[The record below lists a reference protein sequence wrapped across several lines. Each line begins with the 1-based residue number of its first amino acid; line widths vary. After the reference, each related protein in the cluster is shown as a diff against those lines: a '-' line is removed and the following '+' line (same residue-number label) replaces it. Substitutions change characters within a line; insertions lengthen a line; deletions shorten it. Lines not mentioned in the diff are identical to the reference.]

1 LYYIQYLNAKAYMA
15 GYHLTDEEWVESWNK
30 IGSPAEFAKIHK
42 IAVRNVMARRRSIEN
57 RLGISLDTFNSQN
70 PAYVKKVDQAPH
82 NVRRGIDVDK
92 VKRVIVFSDA
102 HFTDTTTTAFKAL
115 LLMIKTF
122 QPEVIINN
130 GDSFDGQVLSRFP
143 SINFDQKP
151 TVLEELNA
159 CRYHLDEIEKVR
171 PAGCRLI
178 WTLGNHDMRY
188 ESWLV
193 NKVPEYSGVD
203 GFSLKYHFPNWETC
217 WSFWIGENTVVKH
230 RYKGGRTAGYSNLV
244 GAGGST
250 NIITGHTHVL
260 CCSPITGY
268 QGTFWGVQT
277 GCLADPMSS
286 TFEYC
291 EDGPKDWRSG
301 FVMLSF
307 DKGRML
313 MPELIMVSD
322 EQNGEFEFRGCI
334 NKV

>member
-1 LYYIQYLNAKAYMA
+1 MKN
-15 GYHLTDEEWVESWNK
+15 NK
-30 IGSPAEFAKIHK
+30 KSDDDFIALWKKLGSPTLVGKELGVNPRSALT
-42 IAVRNVMARRRSIEN
+42 RRRNLEIRYN
-57 RLGISLDTFNSQN
+57 IKLPTNNSQRDE
-70 PAYVKKVDQAPH
+70 KKEKPKKIDLAAH

-102 HFTDTTTTAFKAL
+102 HFTDTPTTAFKAL
-115 LLMIKTF
+115 LKMIKEF
-122 QPEVIINN
+122 KPQVIVCN
-130 GDSFDGQVLSRFP
+130 GDAFDGQVLSRFP
-143 SINFDQKP
+143 SINYDQKP
-151 TVLEELNA
+151 TVLEELKA

-188 ESWLV
+188 EAWLV

-217 WSFWIGENTVVKH
+217 WSFWVGEDTIIKH
-230 RYKGGRTAGYSNLV
+230 RHRGGRNAGYANLQA
-244 GAGGST
+244 AGNT

-260 CCSPITGY
+260 AIQPITNY
-268 QGTFWGVQT
+268 QGTYWGVQT
-277 GCLADPMSS
+277 GCLADPMSP

-307 DKGRML
+307 DQGRML
-313 MPELIMVSD
+313 MPEMIMVSD
-322 EQNGEFEFRGCI
+322 EQNGEYEFRGKI
-334 NKV
+334 HAT

>member
-1 LYYIQYLNAKAYMA
+1 MAAKL
-15 GYHLTDEEWVESWNK
+15 GITDAQFIECWTK
-30 IGSPAEFAKIHK
+30 LGSPTLVGKELKMNPRSALNRRASIVAKHGLELPTHSSLRDKKKEKPKK
-42 IAVRNVMARRRSIEN
+42 I
-57 RLGISLDTFNSQN
+57 
-70 PAYVKKVDQAPH
+70 DQAPH
-82 NVRRGIDVDK
+82 NVRRGIDIDK

-115 LLMIKTF
+115 LMMIDTF
-122 QPEVIINN
+122 KPEVIICN
-130 GDSFDGQVLSRFP
+130 GDAFDGQVLSRFP
-143 SINFDQKP
+143 SINYDAKP
-151 TVLEELNA
+151 SVLEELKY
-159 CRYHLDEIEKVR
+159 CREHLDEIEKHR
-171 PAGCRLI
+171 PSGCRLI

-188 ESWLV
+188 EAWLV

-217 WSFWIGENTVVKH
+217 WSFWIGEETVVKH
-230 RYKGGRTAGYSNLV
+230 RYKGGRTAGYSNLMA
-244 GAGGST
+244 AGNT

-260 CCSPITGY
+260 CVSPISGY
-268 QGTFWGVQT
+268 QGTFFGVQT

-291 EDGPKDWRSG
+291 EDSPKDWRSG

-307 DKGRML
+307 DQGRML

>member
-1 LYYIQYLNAKAYMA
+1 MAAKL
-15 GYHLTDEEWVESWNK
+15 GITDAQFIECWTRL
-30 IGSPAEFAKIHK
+30 GSPTLVGKELKINPRSALNRRASIVAKHGIELLTHNSLRDKKKEKPKK
-42 IAVRNVMARRRSIEN
+42 I
-57 RLGISLDTFNSQN
+57 
-70 PAYVKKVDQAPH
+70 DQAPH
-82 NVRRGIDVDK
+82 NVRRGIDIDK

-115 LLMIKTF
+115 LMMIDTF
-122 QPEVIINN
+122 KPEVIICN
-130 GDSFDGQVLSRFP
+130 GDAFDGQVLSRFP
-143 SINFDQKP
+143 SINYDAKP
-151 TVLEELNA
+151 SVLEELKY
-159 CRYHLDEIEKVR
+159 CREHLDEIEKHR
-171 PAGCRLI
+171 PPGCRLV

-188 ESWLV
+188 EAWLV

-217 WSFWIGENTVVKH
+217 WSFWIGEETVVKH
-230 RYKGGRTAGYSNLV
+230 RYKGGRTAGYNNLMA
-244 GAGGST
+244 AGNT

-260 CCSPITGY
+260 CVSPISGY
-268 QGTFWGVQT
+268 QGTFFGVQT

-291 EDGPKDWRSG
+291 EDSPKDWRSG

-307 DKGRML
+307 DQGRML

>member
-1 LYYIQYLNAKAYMA
+1 LREQKK
-15 GYHLTDEEWVESWNK
+15 ERPKK
-30 IGSPAEFAKIHK
+30 IELAA
-42 IAVRNVMARRRSIEN
+42 
-57 RLGISLDTFNSQN
+57 
-70 PAYVKKVDQAPH
+70 H

-102 HFTDTTTTAFKAL
+102 HFTETTTTAFKAL
-115 LLMIKTF
+115 LLMIKEF
-122 QPEVIINN
+122 KPQVLICN
-130 GDSFDGQVLSRFP
+130 GDAFDGQILSRFP
-143 SINFDQKP
+143 SINYDKKP
-151 TVLEELNA
+151 NVLQELNA

-171 PAGCRLI
+171 PAGCELI
-178 WTLGNHDMRY
+178 WALGNHDMRY

-203 GFSLKYHFPNWETC
+203 GFSLKYHFPNWKTC
-217 WSFWIGENTVVKH
+217 WSFWVGEDTVIKH
-230 RYKGGRTAGYSNLV
+230 RFKSGRTAGYTNLLA
-244 GAGGST
+244 AGNT

-260 CCSPITGY
+260 AIQPLTNY
-268 QGTFWGVQT
+268 QGTYWGVQT

-286 TFEYC
+286 TFEYA

-307 DKGRML
+307 DQGRML
-313 MPELIMVSD
+313 MPEMIMVSD

>member
-1 LYYIQYLNAKAYMA
+1 MPFKP
-15 GYHLTDEEWVESWNK
+15 TCSDEEFIK
-30 IGSPAEFAKIHK
+30 IWKELGSPTLVGKQLNINPRSAL
-42 IAVRNVMARRRSIEN
+42 NRRAAIQIRYNIE
-57 RLGISLDTFNSQN
+57 LPTFNSQREE
-70 PAYVKKVDQAPH
+70 KKSPLKKIEQTPH

-115 LLMIKTF
+115 LMMIDTF
-122 QPEVIINN
+122 KPEVIVCN
-130 GDSFDGQVLSRFP
+130 GDAFDGQVLSRFP
-143 SINFDQKP
+143 SINYDAKP
-151 TVLEELNA
+151 SVLDELSY
-159 CRYHLDEIEKVR
+159 CRQHLDEIVAHK
-171 PAGCRLI
+171 PAGCELI

-203 GFSLKYHFPNWETC
+203 GFSLKYHFPEWKTC
-217 WSFWIGENTVVKH
+217 WSYWIGENTVIKH
-230 RYKGGRTAGYSNLV
+230 RFKGGRYAGYNNLLAS
-244 GAGGST
+244 GNT

-260 CCSPITGY
+260 CVSPISNY
-268 QGTFWGVQT
+268 QGNFYGVQT
-277 GCLADPMSS
+277 GCLADPLSS

-291 EDGPKDWRSG
+291 EDSPKDWRSG

-307 DKGRML
+307 DQGRML

>member
-1 LYYIQYLNAKAYMA
+1 MPEQC
-15 GYHLTDEEWVESWNK
+15 NK
-30 IGSPAEFAKIHK
+30 KDKQFIDAW
-42 IAVRNVMARRRSIEN
+42 N
-57 RLGISLDTFNSQN
+57 RLGSPSLVGKELKINPRSASNRRASLEIRYGIKLDTHNSLRNKPKQ
-70 PAYVKKVDQAPH
+70 KKVDQAAH

-115 LLMIKTF
+115 LLMIDTF
-122 QPEVIINN
+122 KPEVIICN
-130 GDSFDGQVLSRFP
+130 GDAFDGQILSRFP
-143 SINFDQKP
+143 SINYDAKP
-151 TVLEELNA
+151 TVLQELEA
-159 CRYHLDEIEKVR
+159 CRYHLDEIVKHR

-203 GFSLKYHFPNWETC
+203 GFSLKYHFPEWETC
-217 WSFWIGENTVVKH
+217 WSFWIGEETVVKH
-230 RYKGGRTAGYSNLV
+230 RHKGGRTAGYSNLQA
-244 GAGGST
+244 AGNT
-250 NIITGHTHVL
+250 NIVTGHTHVL
-260 CCSPITGY
+260 CSSPISNY
-268 QGTFWGVQT
+268 QGTWWGIQT
-277 GCLADPMSS
+277 GCLADPMSP

-307 DKGRML
+307 DQGRML
-313 MPELIMVSD
+313 MPELIMVTD

>member
-1 LYYIQYLNAKAYMA
+1 MFMPFKPACS
-15 GYHLTDEEWVESWNK
+15 DEEFIKLWKEF
-30 IGSPAEFAKIHK
+30 GSPSLVAKKLNINPRSVSNRK
-42 IAVRNVMARRRSIEN
+42 LAVEARYNIK
-57 RLGISLDTFNSQN
+57 LDTHNSQRD
-70 PAYVKKVDQAPH
+70 AKKPPLKKIDQAAH

-115 LLMIKTF
+115 LQMIDTF
-122 QPEVIINN
+122 KPEVIICN
-130 GDSFDGQVLSRFP
+130 GDAFDGQVLSRFP
-143 SINFDQKP
+143 SINYDAKP
-151 TVLEELNA
+151 TVLQELEY
-159 CRYHLDEIEKVR
+159 CRQHLDEIVKHR

-203 GFSLKYHFPNWETC
+203 GFSLKYHFPEWETC
-217 WSFWIGENTVVKH
+217 WSFWIGEETIIKH
-230 RYKGGRTAGYSNLV
+230 RYKGGRTAGYSNLLS
-244 GAGGST
+244 AGNT

-260 CCSPITGY
+260 AAQPISNY
-268 QGTFWGVQT
+268 QGTYWGVQT
-277 GCLADPMSS
+277 GCLADPMSP

-291 EDGPKDWRSG
+291 EDSPKDWRSG

-307 DKGRML
+307 DQGRML
-313 MPELIMVSD
+313 MPEMIMVSD
-322 EQNGEFEFRGCI
+322 EANGEYEFRGCV

>member
-1 LYYIQYLNAKAYMA
+1 MNRRASLESRYNIE
-15 GYHLTDEEWVESWNK
+15 LTT
-30 IGSPAEFAKIHK
+30 H
-42 IAVRNVMARRRSIEN
+42 
-57 RLGISLDTFNSQN
+57 NSQRD
-70 PAYVKKVDQAPH
+70 PKKEKPRRVDLAAH
-82 NVRRGIDVDK
+82 NVRRGIDIDK

-115 LLMIKTF
+115 LKFIEHF
-122 QPEVIINN
+122 SPQVIICN
-130 GDSFDGQVLSRFP
+130 GDAFDGQVLSRFP
-143 SINFDQKP
+143 SINYDQKP

-217 WSFWIGENTVVKH
+217 WSFWIGEETVVKH
-230 RYKGGRTAGYSNLV
+230 RFKGGRTAGYSNLV
-244 GAGGST
+244 AAGNT

-260 CCSPITGY
+260 CASPISNY
-268 QGTFWGVQT
+268 QGNFWGIQT
-277 GCLADPMSS
+277 GCLADPMSP

-291 EDGPKDWRSG
+291 EDSPKDWRSG

-307 DKGRML
+307 DQGRML
-313 MPELIMVSD
+313 MPELIMVCAED
-322 EQNGEFEFRGCI
+322 EVEFRGEI
-334 NKV
+334 LKV

>member
-1 LYYIQYLNAKAYMA
+1 MAAKPVCSDKEFIKVWKE
-15 GYHLTDEEWVESWNK
+15 L
-30 IGSPAEFAKIHK
+30 GSPALVGKKLGMNPRSALT
-42 IAVRNVMARRRSIEN
+42 RRRNLEIRYNIE
-57 RLGISLDTFNSQN
+57 LPTFNSQRDE
-70 PAYVKKVDQAPH
+70 KKPKPKKIDMAAH
-82 NVRRGIDVDK
+82 NVRRGIDIDK

-115 LLMIKTF
+115 LVMIKKF
-122 QPEVIINN
+122 KPEVIICN
-130 GDSFDGQVLSRFP
+130 GDAFDGQVLSRFP
-143 SINFDQKP
+143 SINYDAKP
-151 TVLEELNA
+151 TVLEELQN
-159 CRYHLDEIEKVR
+159 CRHHLDEIVKHR

-203 GFSLKYHFPNWETC
+203 GFSLKYHFPEWETC
-217 WSFWIGENTVVKH
+217 WSFWIGEETVVKH
-230 RYKGGRTAGYSNLV
+230 RFKGGRTAGYSNLV
-244 GAGGST
+244 AAGNT

-260 CCSPITGY
+260 AAQPISNY
-268 QGTFWGVQT
+268 QGHFWGVQT

-291 EDGPKDWRSG
+291 EDSPKDWRSG

-307 DKGRML
+307 DQGRML

-322 EQNGEFEFRGCI
+322 EENGEYEFRGCI

>member
-1 LYYIQYLNAKAYMA
+1 MSHKSKGADDIFIEAYRR
-15 GYHLTDEEWVESWNK
+15 L
-30 IGSPAEFAKIHK
+30 GSPTLVAKEIGMNPRSVCNRRASLEIRYNIKLDSHGSLRDKPKLKK
-42 IAVRNVMARRRSIEN
+42 IE
-57 RLGISLDTFNSQN
+57 
-70 PAYVKKVDQAPH
+70 QAPH
-82 NVRRGIDVDK
+82 NVRRGIDIDK

-115 LLMIKTF
+115 LLMIDTF
-122 QPEVIINN
+122 KPEVLICN
-130 GDSFDGQVLSRFP
+130 GDAFNGQVLSRFP
-143 SINFDQKP
+143 SINYDAKP
-151 TVLEELNA
+151 TVLQELEA
-159 CRYHLDEIEKVR
+159 CRYHLDEIVKHK

-178 WTLGNHDMRY
+178 WCLGNHDMRY

-203 GFSLKYHFPNWETC
+203 GFSLKYHFPEWETC
-217 WSFWIGENTVVKH
+217 WSFWIGEETVVKH
-230 RYKGGRTAGYSNLV
+230 RYKGGRTAGYSNLQA
-244 GAGGST
+244 AGNT

-260 CCSPITGY
+260 CASPISNY

-277 GCLADPMSS
+277 GCLADPMNE

-307 DKGRML
+307 DQGRML

>member
-1 LYYIQYLNAKAYMA
+1 MGFTSTINDKDFIKLWQEL
-15 GYHLTDEEWVESWNK
+15 
-30 IGSPAEFAKIHK
+30 GSPTLVAKETK
-42 IAVRNVMARRRSIEN
+42 MTPRSIMNKRAAMEAKY
-57 RLGISLDTFNSQN
+57 GIELPTHNSQRDKKK
-70 PAYVKKVDQAPH
+70 PKKVEMTPH
-82 NVRRGIDVDK
+82 NVRRGIDIDK

-115 LLMIKTF
+115 LLMIDTF
-122 QPEVIINN
+122 KPEVIICN
-130 GDSFDGQVLSRFP
+130 GDAFDGQILSRFP
-143 SINFDQKP
+143 SINYDQKP

-159 CRYHLDEIEKVR
+159 CRTHLDEIVKHR

-203 GFSLKYHFPNWETC
+203 GFSLKYHFPEWETC
-217 WSFWIGENTVVKH
+217 WSFWIGEETIVKH
-230 RYKGGRTAGYSNLV
+230 RFKGGRMAGYNNLTA
-244 GAGGST
+244 AGNT

-260 CCSPITGY
+260 CASPITNY
-268 QGTFWGVQT
+268 QGTYWGVQT
-277 GCLADPMSS
+277 GCLADPYSS

-291 EDGPKDWRSG
+291 EDSPKDWRSG

-307 DKGRML
+307 DQGRML
-313 MPELIMVSD
+313 MPELIMVTD
-322 EQNGEFEFRGCI
+322 EENGEFEFRGCI

>member
-1 LYYIQYLNAKAYMA
+1 MAAKL
-15 GYHLTDEEWVESWNK
+15 GITDAQFIECWTRL
-30 IGSPAEFAKIHK
+30 GSPTLVGKELKINPRSALNRRASIVAKHGIELLTHNSLRDKKKEKPKK
-42 IAVRNVMARRRSIEN
+42 I
-57 RLGISLDTFNSQN
+57 
-70 PAYVKKVDQAPH
+70 DQAPH
-82 NVRRGIDVDK
+82 NVRRGIDIDK

-115 LLMIKTF
+115 LMMIDTF
-122 QPEVIINN
+122 KPEVIICN
-130 GDSFDGQVLSRFP
+130 GDAFDGQVLSRFP
-143 SINFDQKP
+143 SINYDAKP
-151 TVLEELNA
+151 SVLEELKY
-159 CRYHLDEIEKVR
+159 CREHLDEIEKHR
-171 PAGCRLI
+171 PPGCRLV

-188 ESWLV
+188 EAWLV

-217 WSFWIGENTVVKH
+217 WSFWIGEETVVKH
-230 RYKGGRTAGYSNLV
+230 RYKGGRTAGYSNLMA
-244 GAGGST
+244 AGNT

-260 CCSPITGY
+260 CVSPISGY
-268 QGTFWGVQT
+268 QGTFFGVQT

-291 EDGPKDWRSG
+291 EDSPKDWRSG

-307 DKGRML
+307 DQGRML